1 MENRI
6 SIVLP
11 KEAEAAFL
19 AKINEAMELVK
30 PYIVTL
36 SDDNKLQLLKLGDKF
51 TPFVKK
57 VEEYTVTDAE
67 FVPNF
72 LDTTEFFKDT
82 TSLYQYDGLLSA
94 VDKLQIVLDDTR
106 SLLANDAFSAALLYY
121 KFVKI
126 AADSGNS
133 KAKVIYEDLAKW
145 FPGRSVSKK
154 ASS

>member
-30 PYIVTL
+30 PYIVTV
-36 SDDNKLQLLKLGDKF
+36 SDDDKSMLLKLGDKF

-57 VEEYTVTDAE
+57 VEDYTVTDAE

-72 LDTTEFFKDT
+72 LDTVEFTKDT
-82 TSLYQYDGLLSA
+82 TSLFQYDGLISA
-94 VDKLQIVLDDTR
+94 IDKLQLVLEDTR

-121 KFVKI
+121 KFVKM
-126 AADSGNS
+126 AADTGNS
-133 KAKVIYEDLAKW
+133 KAKVIYEDLSKW
-145 FPGRSVSKK
+145 FPGRTVSKK